1 MESRDRQVL
10 DRILSETDLI
20 ADILSGHDVGSFL
33 SDEKT
38 KRAACMT
45 LINIGE
51 LVKALSDDIRSVNV
65 NVPWRAVAGLR
76 DVTAHR
82 YQTLRMEDIWETCQT
97 DIPLFKEQITEMLS
111 QEHFEQGGG

>member
-1 MESRDRQVL
+1 MESKDRQVL
-10 DRILSETDLI
+10 VKILYETDVI
-20 ADILSGHDVGSFL
+20 VDILSGYDLGSFL

-38 KRAACMT
+38 KRASCMT

-51 LVKALSDDIRSVNV
+51 LVKVLSEDFKSSNPDIS
-65 NVPWRAVAGLR
+65 WRAIAGLR

-97 DIPLFKEQITEMLS
+97 DIQLFKEQLTKMLNLDYV
-111 QEHFEQGGG
+111 EQGDG